1 MKITR
6 FCPAKVNLF
15 LEVTGK
21 LPNGYHELATLFAKI
36 NFGDTLTLEAKPAAK
51 TEISLTLTGP
61 IGKQLR
67 ADETN
72 LAWRAAAAFLD
83 HFKLTARIGMT
94 LEKRTPTGAG
104 LGGGSSDAAGVL
116 LALCQLFNKDKKEL
130 LPAAA
135 KLGADVPLFMYE
147 DTFLRGEG
155 IGEKLTPVPAPG
167 PLPWLVL
174 AYPNTVVPT
183 KGVFARL
190 TLPDKKSV
198 LTNVSNL
205 DKLIVYLGCASPLG
219 RWKGLLF
226 NRLEECVVPFTNSV
240 RNVLLDLRK
249 TNTDAVLMSGSGSTV
264 FALVE
269 TEKDAKNLVRKI
281 QSKDRIVFC
290 TIFHRSLKDENN
302 GNQDTSDGRG
312 PAEGICQRNV

>member
-36 NFGDTLTLEAKPAAK
+36 NIGDTLTVEAEPAAK

-61 IGKQLR
+61 VGSLLR
-67 ADETN
+67 ADESN
-72 LAWRAAAAFLD
+72 LVWRAAQAFLT
-83 HFKLTARIGMT
+83 HYHLNAKIKMT
-94 LEKRTPTGAG
+94 LDKHTPTGAG

-116 LALCQLFNKDKKEL
+116 LALCEIFKKDKNEL
-130 LPAAA
+130 LGIAA

-147 DTFLRGEG
+147 DTFLKGEG
-155 IGEKLTPVPAPG
+155 IGEKLTPVPAAG
-167 PLPWLVL
+167 RLPFLVL

-190 TLPDKKSV
+190 RLPQKEEV
-198 LTNVSNL
+198 LTNISKL
-205 DKLIVYLGCASPLG
+205 DKLITYIRCASPLTL
-219 RWKGLLF
+219 WKDCLF

-269 TEKDAKNLVRKI
+269 TEKDAKNLVSKI
-281 QSKDRIVFC
+281 QNKERIVFF
-290 TIFHRSLKDENN
+290 TTFHRSLKDENN
-302 GNQDTSDGRG
+302 GSQNTSDGRR
-312 PAEGICQRNV
+312 ALKSICKCNF

>member
-36 NFGDTLTLEAKPAAK
+36 NFGDRLTLQAELAPDTKI
-51 TEISLTLTGP
+51 TLRLTGP
-61 IGKQLR
+61 IEHMLQ
-67 ADETN
+67 ADESN
-72 LAWRAAAAFLD
+72 LACKAARAFLE
-83 HFKLTARIGMT
+83 HFQLTAHIDMT
-94 LEKRTPTGAG
+94 LEKHTPTGAG
-104 LGGGSSDAAGVL
+104 LGGGSSDAAGVM
-116 LALCQLFNKDKKEL
+116 LALCEIFGKDKNEL

-147 DTFLRGEG
+147 ETFLKGEG
-155 IGEKLTPVPAPG
+155 IGEKLTPIEAPG
-167 PLPWLVL
+167 PLPYLVL

-190 TLPDKKSV
+190 KLPDQKSV
-198 LTNVSNL
+198 LTNTSNL
-205 DKLIVYLGCASPLG
+205 DKLIAYLRCASPLAS
-219 RWKGLLF
+219 WKHLLF
-226 NRLEECVVPFTNSV
+226 NRLEGCVVPFTNSV
-240 RNVLLDLRK
+240 RNVLRDLRK

-269 TEKDAKNLVRKI
+269 TEKDAKNLVNKL
-281 QSKDRIVFC
+281 QNEERIVFF
-290 TIFHRSLKDENN
+290 TTFHRSLKDENN
-302 GNQDTSDGRG
+302 GDTNTSYGRG
-312 PAEGICQRNV
+312 SPQSVRERDV

>member
-15 LEVTGK
+15 LEVCGK
-21 LPNGYHELATLFAKI
+21 RPAGYHELATLFAKI
-36 NFGDTLTLEAKPAAK
+36 NFGDTLTVDAEEAPQ
-51 TEISLTLTGP
+51 TEITLTLTGP
-61 IGKQLR
+61 VGDMLK

-72 LAWRAAAAFLD
+72 LACRAARAFLEY
-83 HFKLTARIGMT
+83 FKLSARIHMT
-94 LEKRTPTGAG
+94 LDKHTPTGAG
-104 LGGGSSDAAGVL
+104 LGGGSSDAAGVM
-116 LALCQLFNKDKKEL
+116 LALCEIFNKDKNEL

-135 KLGADVPLFMYE
+135 RLGADVPLFMYE
-147 DTFLRGEG
+147 DTFLKGEG

-190 TLPDKKSV
+190 KLPNQQTV
-198 LTNVSNL
+198 LTNRSNL
-205 DKLIVYLGCASPLG
+205 DKLITDLRCASSLAG
-219 RWKGLLF
+219 WKHLLF

-269 TEKDAKNLVRKI
+269 TEKDAKNLVRKL
-281 QSKDRIVFC
+281 QNQERTVFF
-290 TIFHRSLKDENN
+290 TTFHRSLTNENY
-302 GNQDTSDGRG
+302 GNKDTSYGRG
-312 PAEGICQRNV
+312 SPEGVCQRDV

>member
-21 LPNGYHELATLFAKI
+21 RPDGYHELATLFGKI
-36 NFGDTLTLEAKPAAK
+36 NFGDTLTVEAVPAPQ
-51 TEISLTLTGP
+51 TDISLTLTGP
-61 IGKQLR
+61 VAPLLQ
-67 ADETN
+67 ADASN
-72 LAWRAAAAFLD
+72 LACRAARTFLE
-83 HFKLTARIGMT
+83 HFHLTADIQIT
-94 LEKRTPTGAG
+94 LEKHTPTGAG

-116 LALCQLFNKDKKEL
+116 LALCEIFGKDKNEL
-130 LPAAA
+130 LPASA

-147 DTFLRGEG
+147 DTFLKGEG

-190 TLPDKKSV
+190 RLPSAEAA
-198 LTNVSNL
+198 LTNTSNL
-205 DKLIVYLGCASPLG
+205 DKLIAYLRCASPLAG
-219 RWKGLLF
+219 WKHLLF

-269 TEKDAKNLVRKI
+269 TEKDAKNLV
-281 QSKDRIVFC
+281 SKLQNKERIVFF
-290 TIFHRSLKDENN
+290 TTFHRSLKDENN
-302 GNQDTSDGRG
+302 GNKDTSYGRG
-312 PAEGICQRNV
+312 SPQGVCKRNV